1 MHFQHRTYS
10 DGRREAVFNINAK
23 RSRHSG
29 LSVLCMNN
37 DSSLQVGRTW
47 RRGPFANP
55 LWHQHVPWSVCEICL
70 QSLISH
76 SRGRAVNSSEHVI
89 LIFITVSLTFR
100 HPFMAFSLPLKKMKM
115 LSSFKVKI
123 SGLFLLNHL
132 FTALTLQTVKILFF
146 FFRSLVKLSLAWL
159 HFLIFFL
166 SKMNGS
172 HILHS
177 LCLLLQLSE

>member
-1 MHFQHRTYS
+1 MRSQHWTHS

-55 LWHQHVPWSVCEICL
+55 LWHQHVPWSACEICL

-100 HPFMAFSLPLKKMKM
+100 HPFMAFSPPLKKMKM

-146 FFRSLVKLSLAWL
+146 SLDLWWSFLWLRFF
-159 HFLIFFL
+159 FIFFFL

-177 LCLLLQLSE
+177 LFLLLQLSE